1 MMSLEGEKAE
11 VQALLKRLEE
21 RRTYIVK
28 AAENID
34 RLLVQA
40 GVSESD
46 QRLFTTL
53 QEARAPISVSLS
65 AKALLRLEA
74 LKKRLFLAQTREADI
89 REQLDFV
96 FGNCAETLLELQ
108 LIIDETKELRTEIGK

>member
-11 VQALLKRLEE
+11 VQALLKRLGE
-21 RRTYIVK
+21 RRIHIVK

-34 RLLVQA
+34 RLLAQVSA
-40 GVSESD
+40 SESD
-46 QRLFTTL
+46 QRLFTAL
-53 QEARAPISVSLS
+53 QDAHASTPVSLS
-65 AKALLRLEA
+65 PKALLRLEA

-89 REQLDFV
+89 REQLDLV
-96 FGNCAETLLELQ
+96 FGDCTETLLDLQ